1 MLKSANLAVKFLLEL
16 AAFAAL
22 AYWGARTGHGAWAVA
37 AAIAAP
43 LAAVIVWA
51 LFCAPRARRRLPVPT
66 RAPLELAVFGLAAG
80 GLAAAGAVTLAIV
93 FGAVVIVNAV
103 LLTVFRQWEQ

>member
-22 AYWGARTGHGAWAVA
+22 AYWGATIGHGGWAVV

-43 LAAVIVWA
+43 AAAVVIWG
-51 LFCAPRARRRLPVPT
+51 LFAAPRAKRRLPLPA

-80 GLAAAGAVTLAIV
+80 GLAAAGAVILAII

-103 LLTVFRQWEQ
+103 LLTVFHQWEQ

>member
-1 MLKSANLAVKFLLEL
+1 MLKSANLAAKFLLEL

-22 AYWGARTGHGAWAVA
+22 AYWGAATGHRAWAVVL
-37 AAIAAP
+37 AIAAP
-43 LAAVIVWA
+43 VAAVIVWG
-51 LFCAPRARRRLPVPT
+51 LFCAPRARRRLPVVP
-66 RAPLELAVFGLAAG
+66 RAPLELAVFGLAAA

-103 LLTVFRQWEQ
+103 LLTVFQQWQE

>member
-66 RAPLELAVFGLAAG
+66 RAPLELAVFGLAG